1 MRYDGDHKQKTRE
14 RVLKEA
20 ARAIRAEGPHR
31 IAVAGVMA
39 KAGLTHGG
47 FYAHFKSKDDLV
59 AAAIDT
65 MFADAGS
72 RFRGQTAGPCSP
84 SSPKDRLIRY
94 LDFYLSAGHRDARTT
109 GCPLPAL
116 AADLPRLAPASRER
130 YGEGVAALTALI
142 ADALADLGRADPQA
156 LASSTLAEMVGALSL
171 ARAVADPAQS
181 DLILDTSRAALK
193 RRLGLETPQ

>member
-20 ARAIRAEGPHR
+20 AKAIRADGPHR

-47 FYAHFKSKDDLV
+47 FYAHFTSKDELV

-65 MFADAGS
+65 MFGEAQS
-72 RFRGQTAGPCSP
+72 RFRREAAGSTSP
-84 SSPKDRLIRY
+84 QSPKDRLIRY
-94 LDFYLSAGHRDARTT
+94 LDFYLSPAHRDARTT
-109 GCPLPAL
+109 GCPLPTL

-142 ADALADLGRADPQA
+142 AEALADLGRADSQA
-156 LASSTLAEMVGALSL
+156 LARSALAEMVGALSL
-171 ARAVADPAQS
+171 SRAVADLEQS
-181 DLILDTSRAALK
+181 DLILDASRAALQ

>member
-1 MRYDGDHKQKTRE
+1 M
-14 RVLKEA
+14 
-20 ARAIRAEGPHR
+20 
-31 IAVAGVMA
+31 
-39 KAGLTHGG
+39 
-47 FYAHFKSKDDLV
+47 
-59 AAAIDT
+59 
-65 MFADAGS
+65 
-72 RFRGQTAGPCSP
+72 
-84 SSPKDRLIRY
+84 
-94 LDFYLSAGHRDARTT
+94 
-109 GCPLPAL
+109 

-171 ARAVADPAQS
+171 SRAVADPAQS